1 MLGPGTTTHGAAG
14 MDQIPLAE
22 MLVGLRKELLEAQ
35 RQAENEKLKFK
46 IDDIEVEL
54 RVGTTKTGVVK
65 GGVKFW
71 VVDASAE
78 GEIDA
83 QRFQTVRLKLTP
95 VAEGGGET
103 LISDRDTK

>member
-1 MLGPGTTTHGAAG
+1 

-35 RQAENEKLKFK
+35 QQAEKEKLKFK
-46 IDDIEVEL
+46 VDDIEVEMQ
-54 RVGTTKTGVVK
+54 VGVTKKGVVK

-71 VVDASAE
+71 VVDAGAE
-78 GEIDA
+78 GSIDA
-83 QRFQTVRLKLTP
+83 QKLQTVRLKLTP

-103 LISDRDTK
+103 LISDQDKK